1 MGVVIATL
9 FAVGYLASRVL
20 PGRGSDFIQELPPL
34 RLPRLSNVVIKTVAR
49 LEWYLKEVLP
59 LFIAGTAFLF
69 VLDRVGALGRIEWAA
84 SPIVER
90 WLGLPSQATS
100 MLIMGFLR
108 RDYGAA
114 GLFDMSRD
122 GLLDPLQAL
131 VSLVVI
137 TLFVP
142 CIANFFMIVKEFSLR
157 TALAVAVFIVPFAF
171 LVGGLLSLTLRAL
184 NVSL

>member
-1 MGVVIATL
+1 
-9 FAVGYLASRVL
+9 
-20 PGRGSDFIQELPPL
+20 
-34 RLPRLSNVVIKTVAR
+34 
-49 LEWYLKEVLP
+49 
-59 LFIAGTAFLF
+59 
-69 VLDRVGALGRIEWAA
+69 
-84 SPIVER
+84 
-90 WLGLPSQATS
+90 

-114 GLFDMSRD
+114 GLFDLSRD

-157 TALAVAVFIVPFAF
+157 TALVVAGFIFPFAF
-171 LVGGLLSLTLRAL
+171 LVGGVMNLTLRAL
-184 NVSL
+184 DVGI